1 MAKQLSNDEFAA
13 RLKGL
18 LIDKNMLAADLAR
31 LTGIS
36 KGVISRYLHGQS
48 LPSQNNMM
56 LLADALSTSINYL
69 VYGEIVEPKKT
80 KYEKLLNFLGVKEHE
95 FFELVDTE
103 NGDVLYRGFFDNGTM
118 LTSCIRRK
126 ESWVAYDSD
135 VWEYMLIDERIE
147 VRKVE

>member
-31 LTGIS
+31 LTGIG